1 MPVVDVTASGISE
14 SSASMPIVMYG
25 RLTMSA
31 HIRGQSKKKSSTL
44 HTAKCRHTYANANS
58 PSSRRSV
65 IGHDRPN
72 RMRSGVIAS
81 DASRIRKV
89 QSPSVLVMKLM
100 GLAPRSSVQARWAKS
115 VSGARQ
121 IPHTATLSPI
131 RAGRVTAV
139 RSVVLLQVHPGVE
152 RRHLLGI
159 SVERKCGAAAKLT
172 DAPLVRLA
180 PARMADGRIDVG
192 VEAVFLRRRL
202 FPGGLGLL
210 ADQPDP
216 DDRLG
221 TLEAVLPR
229 HHHPHRRAVLIR
241 QHLAVHAHRQKR
253 QRVHRLVQP
262 EPLDV
267 GPVERRAEESGFL
280 ARELVRV
287 EQGRE
292 LDVLRLPVR
301 LDT

>member
-81 DASRIRKV
+81 DASRMRRV

-100 GLAPRSSVQARWAKS
+100 GLAPRSSVHARYARS
-115 VSGARQ
+115 ASGARQ
-121 IPHTATLSPI
+121 IPHTATFSAI
-131 RAGRVTAV
+131 RAGRVTL

-152 RRHLLGI
+152 RRHLVGI
-159 SVERKCGAAAKLT
+159 AVERQRWPAAKLAE
-172 DAPLVRLA
+172 APLVGLA
-180 PARMADGRIDVG
+180 PARMAHRRVDIG
-192 VEAVFLRRRL
+192 VEAVLLGGRL
-202 FPGGLGLL
+202 FPRGLRLL
-210 ADQPDP
+210 ADQPYP

-221 TLEAVLPR
+221 ALEAVLPR
-229 HHHPHRRAVLIR
+229 HHHTDRSAVLIR
-241 QHLAVHAHRQKR
+241 QHLAVHADRQ
-253 QRVHRLVQP
+253 
-262 EPLDV
+262 
-267 GPVERRAEESGFL
+267 EREW
-280 ARELVRV
+280 V
-287 EQGRE
+287 
-292 LDVLRLPVR
+292 
-301 LDT
+301 